1 MKKKRKTRLTA
12 EDWERFRANDRELKE
27 RIAILDKKIAERKA
41 QRGEA

>member
-1 MKKKRKTRLTA
+1 MRRL
-12 EDWERFRANDRELKE
+12 EE